1 MLDQDNL
8 SDSFLKIEKPRILIF
23 IVAYKAE
30 SHIESVLDRIPSDI
44 WESNKFDTEILVVD
58 DASGDET
65 AKRATQHM
73 KENYRNNMVVLENQT
88 NQGYGGNQKIGYNY
102 AIKNNFDIVVLLH
115 GDGQYAPEYLHDM
128 VDPLVDRQVDAVF
141 GSRMLKRKD
150 ALKGG
155 MPLYKYAGNKIL
167 TKIQNLILGTRLS
180 EFHSGYRAYRVETLK
195 SIPLQ
200 YNSNDFD
207 FDTDI
212 IIQLVDNKL
221 SIAEVP
227 IPTFYGNEICYVN
240 GIKYAINIVIT
251 TILSRLQL
259 FGITY
264 NLKFDYSGFKFG
276 K

>member
-1 MLDQDNL
+1 
-8 SDSFLKIEKPRILIF
+8 
-23 IVAYKAE
+23 
-30 SHIESVLDRIPSDI
+30 
-44 WESNKFDTEILVVD
+44 
-58 DASGDET
+58 
-65 AKRATQHM
+65 
-73 KENYRNNMVVLENQT
+73 
-88 NQGYGGNQKIGYNY
+88 
-102 AIKNNFDIVVLLH
+102 VVLLH